1 MLDIVYLI
9 DYSIEVSNHRA
20 ANQMTNPKFIFTQ
33 WKGAYVSG
41 LCLFG
46 TDGFIKRY
54 VSQAMADRT
63 VAKIQLAG
71 INCKSVPN
79 YKGWAIVAV

>member
-1 MLDIVYLI
+1 
-9 DYSIEVSNHRA
+9 
-20 ANQMTNPKFIFTQ
+20 MTNSKFIFTQ

-79 YKGWAIVAV
+79 YKGWAIVAT